1 MITGDITKSILFD
14 PILTGADKLLILSS
28 YATPNM
34 ASWYMKQLQEKKT
47 DAVDISI
54 IVGMTPFDGISIPA
68 HQGFVSLHNVY
79 TSKSVRSFSCS
90 YLSDNPP
97 EHSNLYIWLKGEKP
111 ERAFVGS
118 ADFTQ
123 NAFISSRREIMEECS
138 PSEAFEYFCDVES
151 RSCYCNH
158 SEIDDM
164 IIIRNNHPILDDE
177 AELIGRISCGSVD
190 SVRLSL
196 LTNKGVVA
204 GTSGLNWGQRD
215 KRNHNEAYIRIP
227 IQIARQ
233 DFFPTDRHF
242 TVLTDDGHQLILRV
256 EQQNNKAL
264 TTPMNNSLLGEYF
277 RNRLN
282 LPNGHPVTREDLEL
296 YGRTDVVFARIDEEL
311 YYMDFS
317 PSKALGER

>member
-1 MITGDITKSILFD
+1 MITGDITKPILFD
-14 PILTGADKLLILSS
+14 PIAGGADKLLILSS

-34 ASWYMKQLQEKKT
+34 SSRYMKHQQEIKK
-47 DAVDISI
+47 APIDITV
-54 IVGMTPFDGISIPA
+54 IVGMTAYDGISIPA
-68 HQGFVSLHNVY
+68 HKGFLSLHNTY
-79 TSKSVRSFSCS
+79 TSKSVRSFSCN
-90 YLSDNPP
+90 YISDNPP
-97 EHSNLYIWLKGEKP
+97 EHSNLYIWLKGEQP
-111 ERAFVGS
+111 ELAFMGS

-123 NAFISSRREIMEECS
+123 NAFISSRREIMEQCS
-138 PSEAFEYFCDVES
+138 PSEAYVYYREAES

-164 IIIRNNHPILDDE
+164 IIMCNNHPILDNE
-177 AELIGRISCGSVD
+177 ATLIGSISCGTVD
-190 SVRLSL
+190 SVSLSL

-215 KRNHNEAYIRIP
+215 KRNRNEAYIRIP

-242 TVLTDDGHQLILRV
+242 TVLTDDGRQLILRV

-282 LPNGHPVTREDLEL
+282 LPNGHFITREDLERH
-296 YGRTDVVFARIDEEL
+296 GRTDVVFAKIDEEL

-317 PSKALGER
+317 PKKALGNK